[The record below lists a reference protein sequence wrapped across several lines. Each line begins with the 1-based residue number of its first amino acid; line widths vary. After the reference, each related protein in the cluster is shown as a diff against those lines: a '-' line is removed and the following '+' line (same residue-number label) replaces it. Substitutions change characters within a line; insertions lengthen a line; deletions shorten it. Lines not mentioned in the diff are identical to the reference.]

1 MAFNHGVRTS
11 ETATSLVATK
21 TDAITPFY
29 VGTAPI
35 NMCEKQNINTPIL
48 CSSYEEAVKE
58 FGFVTDFE
66 NYTLCEAIDAHFSKF
81 GVGPIVL
88 VNVLDPT
95 KHKKTVE
102 SQSVPLG
109 ENKTAII
116 KDTGII
122 VSTLKF
128 TPTITYTTEFTEE
141 GYLMIVQTGEEEV
154 PGKNLSVNYDKL
166 DPSIVKNTD
175 IVGGID
181 PSTGGKKGLECVS
194 TVFPKY
200 RLVPNLILA
209 PKWSTDSTVAA
220 VMGNKSKPYKW
231 TF

>member
-35 NMCEKQNINTPIL
+35 NMCEKQNINTPVL

-58 FGFVTDFE
+58 FGFVNDFE

-81 GVGPIVL
+81 KVGPIVL

-122 VSTLKF
+122 ASTLKI

-141 GYLMIVQTGEEEV
+141 GYLMIIQTGEEDV

-166 DPSIVKNTD
+166 DPSQI
-175 IVGGID
+175 
-181 PSTGGKKGLECVS
+181 L
-194 TVFPKY
+194 
-200 RLVPNLILA
+200 LVELTRQQVER
-209 PKWSTDSTVAA
+209 KD
-220 VMGNKSKPYKW
+220 
-231 TF
+231 